1 MPSHRRIGAPSP
13 DADELRAAV
22 DERRQRAIEEPLDV
36 RVRATQPYLRIEVR
50 NPIHETRYLVLFP
63 TYPSLDT
70 ALCTCTDFARR
81 GLGTCKHIE
90 AVDRWL
96 ATHPDAAPS
105 PPLRPG
111 PAPASVWREID
122 RRLARET
129 KAGRPMSLRVRDP
142 GAVLFESLPAAKGP

>member
-90 AVDRWL
+90 AALRWL
-96 ATHPDAAPS
+96 ADRPVTRPVGPRPLARSGTWKRIDRALDARGAD
-105 PPLRPG
+105 PG
-111 PAPASVWREID
+111 PPSQAWRKPGCW
-122 RRLARET
+122 LYET
-129 KAGRPMSLRVRDP
+129 PR
-142 GAVLFESLPAAKGP
+142 